1 MNSAITTGQT
11 MIRRFLCDFHPV
23 TMTPFIRELEPRPRE
38 EVMKYSIPA
47 DHFPYPSLILPSSS
61 SVRAGQTIARDA
73 REVRENVVV
82 SGAPAVAE
90 ASAGA
95 VKSAYVPPHLRTK
108 GALSG
113 GGGGGGG
120 GAVPEH
126 HVAKAPE
133 PAAPSAPAGYVPPHL
148 RRKPAT
154 TETMTVTK
162 TSSATSDGKKKK
174 DEFPTLGGAVA
185 AKPKKSMWSK
195 ETSFATIA
203 ATPAPEEE
211 PEVETQATILM
222 RENERLRQIMM
233 AQNRQREIAKFDSM
247 AVRENGGV
255 AYGGG
260 ESDEEYGGGRG
271 GGDDE
276 GAYDDEDAENDKYY
290 A

>member
-1 MNSAITTGQT
+1 M
-11 MIRRFLCDFHPV
+11 
-23 TMTPFIRELEPRPRE
+23 RELEPRPRE

-47 DHFPYPSLILPSSS
+47 DHFPYPSCIMPSSAS
-61 SVRAGQTIARDA
+61 TMSARSIPRETQETQENIVVASV
-73 REVRENVVV
+73 
-82 SGAPAVAE
+82 PAVAV
-90 ASAGA
+90 ATAVA
-95 VKSAYVPPHLRTK
+95 VKSAYVPPHLRTN
-108 GALSG
+108 APS
-113 GGGGGGG
+113 G

-126 HVAKAPE
+126 HVVKAPE
-133 PAAPSAPAGYVPPHL
+133 PAPAAPAGYVPPHL
-148 RRKPAT
+148 RRKPAG

-162 TSSATSDGKKKK
+162 TTGGGDGKKKK
-174 DEFPTLGGAVA
+174 DEFPALGGAGA
-185 AKPKKSMWSK
+185 AKPKKSVWSK

-203 ATPAPEEE
+203 AAPVPEEE

-222 RENERLRQIMM
+222 RENERLRQILI
-233 AQNRQREIAKFDSM
+233 AQTRQREIAKFDTM

-271 GGDDE
+271 GGGSDHE